1 MAPVR
6 SENSTE
12 PGASRMP
19 HPSFIQVAKPYIFE
33 QTVQRCL
40 QRTGVS
46 AAKEENLRLVG
57 ITWIDNVRKALRLY
71 EHRHLSILGCG
82 LT

>member
-40 QRTGVS
+40 QRTGIS

-71 EHRHLSILGCG
+71 EPCPSPSSKED
-82 LT
+82 